1 MEASPGNWRRA
12 RLRSPTRPPAV
23 SDLLWRQLT
32 ELAAACQDRR
42 AGRNGGP
49 DVGKAD
55 TILPGA
61 SDTILPGKIDVPDPA
76 TRGRRP
82 MSRELSGTSRSP
94 LRG

>member
-32 ELAAACQDRR
+32 ELAAVCQDRR
-42 AGRNGGP
+42 DARTGSCG
-49 DVGKAD
+49 VGKAD
-55 TILPGA
+55 TIPPGV
-61 SDTILPGKIDVPDPA
+61 SDTILSGKKDVPDPT
-76 TRGRRP
+76 TRSTRP
-82 MSRELSGTSRSP
+82 MSRESSGTSRSS